1 MNEYVGFWKTN
12 GNHADKFY
20 VTLSFMLI
28 YPIFRFSKHEQEIV
42 TNINVLS
49 KYRENLLEI
58 VLCRKELLK
67 SFYRRYKRK
76 LKPNIDKLCL
86 GLMQRNVFVYSMN
99 KLELEI
105 EGFHHVIQD
114 DADSD
119 KKMVSYLNET
129 FLPSEKEFNALTH
142 AYNSLYQ
149 AILVKN
155 RRFPWNILLKFL
167 RFKELDLRY

>member
-1 MNEYVGFWKTN
+1 
-12 GNHADKFY
+12 
-20 VTLSFMLI
+20 
-28 YPIFRFSKHEQEIV
+28 
-42 TNINVLS
+42 
-49 KYRENLLEI
+49 
-58 VLCRKELLK
+58 
-67 SFYRRYKRK
+67 
-76 LKPNIDKLCL
+76 
-86 GLMQRNVFVYSMN
+86 MQRNVFVYSMN

-155 RRFPWNILLKFL
+155 RRFP
-167 RFKELDLRY
+167 